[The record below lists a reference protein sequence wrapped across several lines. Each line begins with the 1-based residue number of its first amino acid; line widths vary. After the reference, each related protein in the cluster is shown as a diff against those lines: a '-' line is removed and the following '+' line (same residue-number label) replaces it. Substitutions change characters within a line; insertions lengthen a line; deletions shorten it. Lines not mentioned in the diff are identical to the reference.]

1 MNKQRRRFVR
11 RLLVMAVATLVLA
24 VFGASTGFAQDA
36 PAAPTAEEFAALKVS
51 IDTSW
56 VLITGFLVFL
66 MQLGFA
72 ILETGMIQQTSAVNA
87 LLENFSEAAIG
98 ALAWWIIGFGLAF
111 GVDNGS
117 GLFGTTLFAPGV
129 EMADTIY
136 YGNISVLTMFF
147 FQFAFAATASTI
159 TTGAM
164 AERTNFV
171 GHIIYN
177 VVIVAFI
184 YPIVV
189 HWVWG
194 GGWLFQQGF
203 FDFAGG
209 AVVHTVGAVIAL
221 VGAIFL
227 GPRKG
232 KVWGKPMTAHNL
244 GLALIGTLILWFGWY
259 GFNPGSTLGSFGVT
273 GTIGIVILN
282 TSLGGA
288 AGLMSAMIYQYVRTG
303 KWDLIATMNGS
314 LAGLVIVT
322 PGCAFIAP
330 LPALLLGLAG
340 GVIVLLL
347 TDAIEKMKIDDAVG
361 AFAVHAGGGITGII
375 GIGLFAEPSLTGF
388 AGNVKAGFGGLLIP
402 GGSADILITQVIG
415 IVAVI
420 AWCAVTSTTMFA
432 ALQAVGLLR
441 VHPDAEKDGMFI
453 DAYEHGQT
461 IMPDLIPLPEERAA
475 VHGRSTVPAAA
486 GD

>member
-1 MNKQRRRFVR
+1 
-11 RLLVMAVATLVLA
+11 
-24 VFGASTGFAQDA
+24 
-36 PAAPTAEEFAALKVS
+36 
-51 IDTSW
+51 
-56 VLITGFLVFL
+56 
-66 MQLGFA
+66 
-72 ILETGMIQQTSAVNA
+72 
-87 LLENFSEAAIG
+87 
-98 ALAWWIIGFGLAF
+98 
-111 GVDNGS
+111 
-117 GLFGTTLFAPGV
+117 
-129 EMADTIY
+129 
-136 YGNISVLTMFF
+136 
-147 FQFAFAATASTI
+147 
-159 TTGAM
+159 
-164 AERTNFV
+164 
-171 GHIIYN
+171 
-177 VVIVAFI
+177 
-184 YPIVV
+184 
-189 HWVWG
+189 
-194 GGWLFQQGF
+194 
-203 FDFAGG
+203 
-209 AVVHTVGAVIAL
+209 
-221 VGAIFL
+221 
-227 GPRKG
+227 
-232 KVWGKPMTAHNL
+232 
-244 GLALIGTLILWFGWY
+244 
-259 GFNPGSTLGSFGVT
+259 
-273 GTIGIVILN
+273 
-282 TSLGGA
+282 
-288 AGLMSAMIYQYVRTG
+288 MSAMIYQYVRTG

-420 AWCAVTSTTMFA
+420 AWCAVTSTIMFA